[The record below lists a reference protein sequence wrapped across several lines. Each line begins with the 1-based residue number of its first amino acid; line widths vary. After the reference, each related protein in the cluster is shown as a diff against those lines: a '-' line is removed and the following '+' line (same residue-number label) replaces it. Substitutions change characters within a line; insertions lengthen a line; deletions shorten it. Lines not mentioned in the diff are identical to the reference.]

1 MNKHLNPRSNTRT
14 IKVKATVII
23 DMELE
28 NGYTLEEA
36 MDDLVVNMHSNNE
49 SAYVYDNEI
58 TYYEELP

>member
-1 MNKHLNPRSNTRT
+1 MKSSEVKK

-28 NGYTLEEA
+28 NSYTLEEA
-36 MDDLVVNMHSNNE
+36 MDDLVINMHCNHTD
-49 SAYVYDNEI
+49 SAYVYDSEL

>member
-1 MNKHLNPRSNTRT
+1 MKLSEVKR

-36 MDDLVVNMHSNNE
+36 MDELVVNMHSGR
-49 SAYVYDNEI
+49 SSVAYVYDNEI

>member
-1 MNKHLNPRSNTRT
+1 MKSSEVKR

-36 MDDLVVNMHSNNE
+36 MDELVVNMHSGR
-49 SAYVYDNEI
+49 SSVAYVYDNEI